1 MKRMFINLLVY
12 LLISSYQLKS
22 QTLYS
27 VDKWMEYIEE
37 MASETEDEERIEALY
52 TDLSYLTEHPFELN
66 TVTEGQLKRLPFLSD
81 LQIRELLEYRSR
93 YGKMLTLYE
102 LKNVEAFDLETISL
116 LVPFIYISEIIV
128 DKRPITVKNLLKR
141 GSNNLQ
147 IRYDRCFQQKKGFVH
162 IPIVYYNNIRIGSIW
177 ESRSIILS
185 VIRMNLMNV
194 SNSVWLQKKMQEN
207 LSGMNIIK
215 GMTIIRCIF
224 FSKK

>member
-147 IRYDRCFQQKKGFVH
+147 IRYVFNKRKAIVH

>member
-1 MKRMFINLLVY
+1 
-12 LLISSYQLKS
+12 
-22 QTLYS
+22 
-27 VDKWMEYIEE
+27 
-37 MASETEDEERIEALY
+37 
-52 TDLSYLTEHPFELN
+52 
-66 TVTEGQLKRLPFLSD
+66 
-81 LQIRELLEYRSR
+81 
-93 YGKMLTLYE
+93 MLTLYE

-147 IRYDRCFQQKKGFVH
+147 IRYDRCFQQKKGYCSYPDSVLQQYPNRKYLGEPFYHSVR
-162 IPIVYYNNIRIGSIW
+162 YSYEFDERIH
-177 ESRSIILS
+177 
-185 VIRMNLMNV
+185 
-194 SNSVWLQKKMQEN
+194 SVWLQKKMWEN

>member
-147 IRYDRCFQQKKGFVH
+147 IRYDRCFQQKKGYCSYPDSVLQQY
-162 IPIVYYNNIRIGSIW
+162 PIRKYLG
-177 ESRSIILS
+177 RSIILF

-194 SNSVWLQKKMQEN
+194 FNSVWLQKKMWEN

>member
-52 TDLSYLTEHPFELN
+52 TDLSYLIEHPFELN

-116 LVPFIYISEIIV
+116 LVPFIYITDV
-128 DKRPITVKNLLKR
+128 FNKRKAI
-141 GSNNLQ
+141 
-147 IRYDRCFQQKKGFVH
+147 VH

-177 ESRSIILS
+177 ESRSIILF

-194 SNSVWLQKKMQEN
+194 FNSVWLQKKMWEN

>member
-1 MKRMFINLLVY
+1 MAY
-12 LLISSYQLKS
+12 KS
-22 QTLYS
+22 
-27 VDKWMEYIEE
+27 DK
-37 MASETEDEERIEALY
+37 
-52 TDLSYLTEHPFELN
+52 TD
-66 TVTEGQLKRLPFLSD
+66 VGGDRK
-81 LQIRELLEYRSR
+81 
-93 YGKMLTLYE
+93 
-102 LKNVEAFDLETISL
+102 A
-116 LVPFIYISEIIV
+116 
-128 DKRPITVKNLLKR
+128 R
-141 GSNNLQ
+141 G
-147 IRYDRCFQQKKGFVH
+147 H

>member
-1 MKRMFINLLVY
+1 MTDVFNKR
-12 LLISSYQLKS
+12 K
-22 QTLYS
+22 
-27 VDKWMEYIEE
+27 
-37 MASETEDEERIEALY
+37 A
-52 TDLSYLTEHPFELN
+52 
-66 TVTEGQLKRLPFLSD
+66 
-81 LQIRELLEYRSR
+81 
-93 YGKMLTLYE
+93 
-102 LKNVEAFDLETISL
+102 
-116 LVPFIYISEIIV
+116 IV
-128 DKRPITVKNLLKR
+128 N
-141 GSNNLQ
+141 
-147 IRYDRCFQQKKGFVH
+147 